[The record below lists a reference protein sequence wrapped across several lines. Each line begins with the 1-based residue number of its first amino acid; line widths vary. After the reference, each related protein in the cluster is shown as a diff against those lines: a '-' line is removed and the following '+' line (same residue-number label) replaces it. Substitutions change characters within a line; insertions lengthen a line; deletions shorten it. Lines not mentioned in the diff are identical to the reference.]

1 MRNLFILLTH
11 CSKIDEDLNIND
23 TSTLPPTPAAVTSPP
38 VGPIT
43 RACAH
48 KLNHQVSSFLSSCP
62 LYLDNGN
69 TRTFVVLRND
79 GGLDSGSRTAPTCDN
94 SQDFIRTI
102 PRRIDWMS
110 EHTSGAQNIRVASLL
125 KGFSFHGTAPP
136 YFAPMGCVSS

>member
-23 TSTLPPTPAAVTSPP
+23 TSTLPPTPAAATSPP

-110 EHTSGAQNIRVASLL
+110 EHTPGVSGRMPEIFGLLPYRRVFQSTVLRHPNLAQ
-125 KGFSFHGTAPP
+125 
-136 YFAPMGCVSS
+136 

>member
-1 MRNLFILLTH
+1 MRNLFIISTH

-23 TSTLPPTPAAVTSPP
+23 TSTLPPTPADVTSPP

-94 SQDFIRTI
+94 SQDFFRTI

-110 EHTSGAQNIRVASLL
+110 EHTPGVSGRMPEISGLLPYRRVFQSTVLRHPNLAQ
-125 KGFSFHGTAPP
+125 
-136 YFAPMGCVSS
+136 